1 MGTARLYF
9 FLAVANEHDVSK
21 TLLLVK
27 QIADPSAAKLGGL
40 SMEQLQLW
48 NGLGVW
54 GKTVAKLE
62 EEYPNPQLSAEL
74 RGLLEHGVIILEEV
88 PEGLG
93 GSLSK
98 LSTKEKELL
107 AAESDLEVALRE
119 RILLVSRAVESG
131 QLSSL
136 LALPRDAKRQ
146 DIKRAYYVL
155 SKELHPDRYHGQDLG
170 VFKPLLETV
179 FAALSQYVKTLS
191 DRRTTMPMKRTSDK
205 GARRG
210 LRYSVRLTVQTKC
223 ATWPEPEL
231 AVSQDISSGGMFLL
245 CDREAEIGEVV
256 DIVIAAPNGWVSAT
270 GKVVSCCGREE
281 ALRLG
286 CDSGIGIRFAEDG
299 SSDEAGITAL
309 LLHLR
314 EQAPRFAPA
323 DPNEATFAQG
333 SVVVRSKDPIIGID
347 LGTTNTS
354 VAFTIGNRVQMV
366 PWIDGSY
373 SIPSVVAFPEKGKS
387 LVGNAARRRLLRD
400 PRYAIGS
407 GKRLIGRQLDD
418 ASIAGF
424 VTGAGIAHQA
434 GPDGSVLVDFWGEL
448 YAMPQICSYLYA
460 AARETASHVM
470 GQEIKKAVI
479 TVPVCF
485 DDAQRD
491 AMRLAAKLAHLEV
504 VEIIEEPCAAAIAN
518 QGQKGFEGIVGVY
531 DFGGGTFDFSL
542 VEATAGD
549 MRVLATTGDSW
560 LGGDD
565 FDLAIANT
573 AADSALRSQG
583 VDLRKRSVEWQTLLH
598 ACEQAKRELS
608 AHESTRMVVPGVL
621 RNSQGA
627 CDMRMQLTRAKVEPL
642 WNEVIAR
649 SIHTCMQAL
658 TVAGVSKSK
667 LSAIY
672 MSGGTS
678 YIPLIRT
685 QLEAAFQVPIVLGIA
700 PEYAV
705 AAGAGV
711 RAAQLERR

>member
-1 MGTARLYF
+1 
-9 FLAVANEHDVSK
+9 
-21 TLLLVK
+21 
-27 QIADPSAAKLGGL
+27 
-40 SMEQLQLW
+40 MEQLQLW
-48 NGLGVW
+48 NGLGLW

-62 EEYPNPQLSAEL
+62 EEYASPQLSAEL
-74 RGLLEHGVIILEEV
+74 RGLLERGVIVLEEV
-88 PEGLG
+88 PQGVDGKLG
-93 GSLSK
+93 K
-98 LSTKEKELL
+98 LSAKEKELL
-107 AAESDLEVALRE
+107 ESHCELESSLKE
-119 RILLVSRAVESG
+119 RILLVVRAVDSG

-136 LALPRDAKRQ
+136 LDLPRDAKLQ

-155 SKELHPDRYHGQDLG
+155 SKELHPDRYHGLELG
-170 VFKPLLETV
+170 AFKPVLESV

-191 DRRTTMPMKRTSDK
+191 DRRTTMPMKRSGDK
-205 GARRG
+205 NARRG
-210 LRYSVRLTVQTKC
+210 LRYSVRLSVQTKC
-223 ATWPEPEL
+223 ASWAEPEL
-231 AVSQDISSGGMFLL
+231 AVSQDVSSGGMFLL
-245 CDREAEIGEVV
+245 SDRQALVGEPV

-270 GKVVSCCGREE
+270 GKVVSYCGKDE

-299 SSDEAGITAL
+299 RSDEAGITAL

-314 EQAPRFAPA
+314 EHSPRFAPA
-323 DPNEATFAQG
+323 EPEETVFAQG

-387 LVGNAARRRLLRD
+387 LVGNAARKRLLRD

-407 GKRLIGRQLDD
+407 SKRLIGRQLDD
-418 ASIAGF
+418 SSIASF
-424 VTGAGIAHQA
+424 VAGAGIAHQA

-448 YAMPQICSYLYA
+448 YAMPQICSYLYS
-460 AARETASHVM
+460 AARETASNVM
-470 GQEIKKAVI
+470 GQEVNKAVI

-518 QGQKGFEGIVGVY
+518 QGQEGFEGIVGVY

-542 VEATAGD
+542 VEATATD

-573 AADSALRSQG
+573 AADSAFRAQG
-583 VDLRKRSVEWQTLLH
+583 VDLRSRSVEWQTLLR

-608 AHESTRMVVPGVL
+608 VQEATRMVVPGVL
-621 RNSQGA
+621 RNAQGA

-642 WNEVIAR
+642 WSDVIAR
-649 SIHTCMQAL
+649 SINTCMQAL
-658 TVAGVSKSK
+658 AVAGVPKSK
-667 LSAIY
+667 LSAVY

-678 YIPLIRT
+678 YIPLIRS
-685 QLEAAFQVPIVLGIA
+685 QLEAVFKVPIVLGIA

>member
-1 MGTARLYF
+1 M
-9 FLAVANEHDVSK
+9 ANESEVSK

-27 QIADPSAAKLGGL
+27 QVSQPSAAKLGGL
-40 SMEQLQLW
+40 SMQQLQLW
-48 NGLGVW
+48 NGLGLW

-62 EEYPNPQLSAEL
+62 EEYASPALSAEL
-74 RGLLEHGVIILEEV
+74 RGLLEHGVIVLEEV
-88 PEGLG
+88 PEGLDG
-93 GSLSK
+93 KLGK
-98 LSTKEKELL
+98 LSVAEKELL
-107 AAESDLEVALRE
+107 ATHCDLEMPLKE

-136 LALPRDAKRQ
+136 LSLPRHANRQ
-146 DIKRAYYVL
+146 DIKRAYYGL
-155 SKELHPDRYHGQDLG
+155 SKELHPDRYHGQELG
-170 VFKPLLETV
+170 AFKPVLDKV
-179 FAALSQYVKTLS
+179 FTALSQYVKTLS
-191 DRRTTMPMKRTSDK
+191 DRRTTMPMKRSSDK

-223 ATWPEPEL
+223 ASWPEPEL
-231 AVSQDISSGGMFLL
+231 AVSQDISSGGMFLVSE
-245 CDREAEIGEVV
+245 REAQMGEPV

-270 GKVVSCCGREE
+270 GKVVSYCGREE

-286 CDSGIGIRFAEDG
+286 CDAGIGIRFAEDG

-309 LLHLR
+309 LFHLR
-314 EQAPRFAPA
+314 EQAPRFAPE
-323 DPNEATFAQG
+323 DPAEAALAQG
-333 SVVVRSKDPIIGID
+333 SQVVRSKDPIIGID

-387 LVGNAARRRLLRD
+387 LVGNAARKRLLRD

-407 GKRLIGRQLDD
+407 GKRLIGRQLSD
-418 ASIAGF
+418 ASIANF
-424 VTGAGIAHQA
+424 VASAGVAHQA

-448 YAMPQICSYLYA
+448 YAMPQICSYLYG
-460 AARETASHVM
+460 AARETASHAL
-470 GQEIKKAVI
+470 GQEVRKAVI

-504 VEIIEEPCAAAIAN
+504 VEVIEEPCAAAIAN
-518 QGQKGFEGIVGVY
+518 QGQQGFEGIVGVY

-542 VEATAGD
+542 VEATTGD

-565 FDLAIANT
+565 FDIAIANT
-573 AADSALRSQG
+573 AADSAYRSQG
-583 VDLRKRSVEWQTLLH
+583 VDLRTRSVEWQALLN
-598 ACEQAKRELS
+598 ACEQAKRDLS
-608 AHESTRMVVPGVL
+608 THEATRMVVPGVL
-621 RNSQGA
+621 RNAQGS

-658 TVAGVSKSK
+658 TVAGVPKSK

-678 YIPLIRT
+678 YIPLIKT
-685 QLEAAFQVPIVLGIA
+685 QLEAAFGVPIVLGIA